1 MHSKNTLLPP
11 GSAASSLVELLR
23 QAAAER
29 ADQRLYTFLGEAGED
44 EATLT
49 YGALD
54 VRARQIGAALQQR
67 VAPGTRALLLYPPGP
82 EYIAGFFGC
91 LYAGLVAV
99 PAYPPDPTRLERT
112 VPRLRAIIEDARAEV
127 VLTTDFIASMGEF
140 LFEQAPELRALHW
153 MATDALPPEAAG
165 AWRPPVVGT
174 DSLAFLQ
181 YTSGST
187 GAPKGVRLSHGNLLH
202 NLASISR
209 AFQTRP
215 DSTGVIWL
223 PPYHDMGLIG
233 GILEPLYQGFHT
245 ALMSPLTFLRQP
257 LRWLEAV
264 SRFGGT
270 ISGGPNFAFDLC
282 VRKIAPELRST
293 LDLSRWEV
301 AFCGA
306 EPIRAETLDR
316 FAEAFA
322 PSGFRREAFYPCYG
336 LAEGTLIVSG
346 GAKSAVPVLRSL
358 ETAAL
363 EQHRAVPAAEGAPG
377 ARTFVGSGGSL
388 PDQEI
393 VIVDPETRS
402 RLEPGAVGEI
412 WVAGPSIAQGYWE
425 RPEET
430 AQTFGARLA
439 GEDTRTFLRTGD
451 LGVLLDG
458 ELFVTGRRKD
468 LIILRGRNHYPQDL
482 ELTVEQTHPAL
493 RPGCGAAFAVDV
505 DGEERLVVAQEVD
518 ARKHGDLD
526 ELMGQLRQRLAERHE
541 VRPHALV
548 LLEAGALPKT
558 SSGKVQRRAS
568 RSAFLAGELP
578 SVRVWREADDAGT
591 DPVPEASEPD
601 AVPVAQGD
609 AVESWLRARLA
620 ARAHVRPE
628 QVDAEEPITR
638 LGLDSLGAAELA
650 NDIEQGWGAVLPLE
664 ALLRGPSLRE
674 LTALVRT
681 RREAGLPPLLPVA
694 RTEALAL
701 SFAQQRLW
709 FLDQLDPSSSLYNL
723 AVALRLEGWL
733 NVAALE
739 RAFEEVLR
747 RHEALRTTFVVS
759 DGGPTQIISPEGA
772 FTLSVVEVEGSEADL
787 LRQAEAAA
795 RDPFNLERGPLL
807 RAVLLRNASRGD
819 VLVVTVHHIVFD
831 GASMGVMIREVSALY
846 ATFAQGLKSPLPAL
860 PIQYADFAAWQR
872 QALRGEA
879 LEAQLSWWR
888 QELEGAPQSLSLPTD
903 FPRPSVQS
911 FRGSSLRVH
920 VPRALAQAV
929 EALSLREG
937 VTPFMTLLASFQ
949 LLLHRYS
956 AQDDFC
962 VGAPI
967 AGRNRSSLE
976 GLIGFFVNTLVHR
989 ARFSGNPSF
998 LSHLAR
1004 VKHSALGAFAH
1015 QDVPFEKL
1023 VEALQPERDLGRTP
1037 LFQVMFT
1044 LQPDALPQLAL
1055 PGLVVH
1061 PLELHSATSKF
1072 DLGLSLTRTPDGFVG
1087 AFEFSTDLFEASTVQ
1102 RLSGHLLTLLES
1114 VVARPEA
1121 PIGELSLLSAED
1133 KHRVLVEWNDTARP
1147 YPSDASIP
1155 EVFAAQVALFPDAI
1169 AVEFGE
1175 QRLTYR
1181 QLDALS
1187 NQLSRVL
1194 VQRGVGPDSP
1204 VALCLERS
1212 LELVVSLVAIL
1223 KAGGAYLPLDASYP
1237 RQRLAFMLEDV
1248 PPQLLLTSRELLPSL
1263 PTEGIEVLLIEDVA
1277 PTLPLQSEAPL
1288 RVGIHPE
1295 HLAYIDFTSGSTGR
1309 PKPVGTTHRAV
1320 LRTVRGVDYARL
1332 GPGESFLLIAPISF
1346 DASTLEVWG
1355 PLLNGSRLVV
1365 FPPHSPSDVPELVR
1379 VLNHHRVSTLHLT
1392 AGLFSQV
1399 IDSHLDGLRHLRQ
1412 LLTGGDVVSS
1422 AHFQRALDALRI
1434 PVTACYGPT
1443 ESTLFASTW
1452 TASPPASVGPS
1463 VPIGRPLANTQL
1475 FLLDAYLQPVPPG
1488 LPGEVFLAGDGLA
1501 RGYLANP
1508 SLSAER
1514 FLPNPFASSPGA
1526 RMYRTGDLARH
1537 RLDGTLD
1544 FLGRLDSQVKVRG
1557 FRVEIAEVES
1567 ALLAHPDVREA
1578 VVIAREDSPGLK
1590 RLVAYFTSD
1599 APPSTEALRSF
1610 LASRLPDYMLPAAF
1624 LHLAAL
1630 PLTANAKLDRKA
1642 L

>member
-1 MHSKNTLLPP
+1 MHSKNALFSS

-23 QAAAER
+23 QAAEAR
-29 ADQRLYTFLGEAGED
+29 ADQRLYTFLGETGED
-44 EATLT
+44 ETTLT
-49 YGALD
+49 YAALD

-67 VAPGTRALLLYPPGP
+67 VAPGARALLLYPPGP

-153 MATDALPPEAAG
+153 MATDALPAEAAG
-165 AWRPPVVGT
+165 AWRPPAVETG
-174 DSLAFLQ
+174 SLAFLQ

-202 NLASISR
+202 NLESISR

-282 VRKIAPELRST
+282 VRKIAPELRGT

-346 GAKSAVPVLRSL
+346 GAKGAVPVLRSL

-363 EQHRAVPAAEGAPG
+363 EQHRAIPATEGTPG

-402 RLEPGAVGEI
+402 RLESGAVGEI

-439 GEDTRTFLRTGD
+439 EDDARTFLRTGD

-482 ELTVEQTHPAL
+482 EHTVEQTHPAL

-526 ELMGQLRQRLAERHE
+526 ALLGQLRQRLAERHE

-568 RSAFLAGELP
+568 RAAFLAGELP
-578 SVRVWREADDAGT
+578 SVRLWREADDAGT
-591 DPVPEASEPD
+591 DLVPEASEPD
-601 AVPVAQGD
+601 AAPVAESD

-628 QVDAEEPITR
+628 QVDAQEPITR

-664 ALLRGPSLRE
+664 ALLRGPSLLE
-674 LTALVRT
+674 LSALVKA

-694 RTEALAL
+694 RTEPLAL

-759 DGGPTQIISPEGA
+759 DGGPTQVISPECA
-772 FTLSVVEVEGSEADL
+772 FTLSVVEVGGSEAEL
-787 LRQAEAAA
+787 IRQAEEAA
-795 RDPFNLERGPLL
+795 RAPFNLERGPLL
-807 RAVLLRNASRGD
+807 RAVLLRNAAWGE

-846 ATFAQGLKSPLPAL
+846 AAFVQGLKSPLPAL
-860 PIQYADFAAWQR
+860 PIQYADYAAWQR

-888 QELEGAPQSLSLPTD
+888 QELEGVPQSLSLPTD

-920 VPRALAQAV
+920 VPRALAEAV

-949 LLLHRYS
+949 LLLHRYC

-967 AGRNRSSLE
+967 AGRGRSSLE

-1004 VKHSALGAFAH
+1004 VKHSTLGAFAH

-1055 PGLVVH
+1055 PGLRVH

-1087 AFEFSTDLFEASTVQ
+1087 AFEFSTD
-1102 RLSGHLLTLLES
+1102 
-1114 VVARPEA
+1114 
-1121 PIGELSLLSAED
+1121 
-1133 KHRVLVEWNDTARP
+1133 
-1147 YPSDASIP
+1147 
-1155 EVFAAQVALFPDAI
+1155 
-1169 AVEFGE
+1169 
-1175 QRLTYR
+1175 
-1181 QLDALS
+1181 
-1187 NQLSRVL
+1187 
-1194 VQRGVGPDSP
+1194 
-1204 VALCLERS
+1204 
-1212 LELVVSLVAIL
+1212 
-1223 KAGGAYLPLDASYP
+1223 
-1237 RQRLAFMLEDV
+1237 
-1248 PPQLLLTSRELLPSL
+1248 
-1263 PTEGIEVLLIEDVA
+1263 
-1277 PTLPLQSEAPL
+1277 
-1288 RVGIHPE
+1288 
-1295 HLAYIDFTSGSTGR
+1295 
-1309 PKPVGTTHRAV
+1309 
-1320 LRTVRGVDYARL
+1320 
-1332 GPGESFLLIAPISF
+1332 
-1346 DASTLEVWG
+1346 
-1355 PLLNGSRLVV
+1355 
-1365 FPPHSPSDVPELVR
+1365 
-1379 VLNHHRVSTLHLT
+1379 
-1392 AGLFSQV
+1392 
-1399 IDSHLDGLRHLRQ
+1399 
-1412 LLTGGDVVSS
+1412 
-1422 AHFQRALDALRI
+1422 
-1434 PVTACYGPT
+1434 
-1443 ESTLFASTW
+1443 
-1452 TASPPASVGPS
+1452 
-1463 VPIGRPLANTQL
+1463 
-1475 FLLDAYLQPVPPG
+1475 
-1488 LPGEVFLAGDGLA
+1488 
-1501 RGYLANP
+1501 
-1508 SLSAER
+1508 
-1514 FLPNPFASSPGA
+1514 
-1526 RMYRTGDLARH
+1526 
-1537 RLDGTLD
+1537 
-1544 FLGRLDSQVKVRG
+1544 
-1557 FRVEIAEVES
+1557 
-1567 ALLAHPDVREA
+1567 
-1578 VVIAREDSPGLK
+1578 
-1590 RLVAYFTSD
+1590 
-1599 APPSTEALRSF
+1599 
-1610 LASRLPDYMLPAAF
+1610 
-1624 LHLAAL
+1624 
-1630 PLTANAKLDRKA
+1630 
-1642 L
+1642 